1 MPRARKSPGSLWRD
15 MVRKSTAQY
24 AKYDSNARIRQDWQN
39 FKPKEKV
46 FIIKAIHTCR
56 NAKDVSEVLAD
67 FVNTAHYMSID
78 KDFLIACLTA
88 CIQSKRTLGAKF
100 PVVFRDVC
108 VSILHF
114 TYNKLCFVYPLEN
127 NNIAPCALGYNKSH
141 FALSVL
147 WLPTSMVRIIG

>member
-15 MVRKSTAQY
+15 LVRKSTTQY
-24 AKYDSNARIRQDWQN
+24 ANDSNARIRQEWQN

-114 TYNKLCFVYPLEN
+114 TNNKLLFC
-127 NNIAPCALGYNKSH
+127 
-141 FALSVL
+141 LSF
-147 WLPTSMVRIIG
+147 RK

>member
-15 MVRKSTAQY
+15 LVRKSTTQY
-24 AKYDSNARIRQDWQN
+24 ANDSNARIRQEWQN

-67 FVNTAHYMSID
+67 FVNTAYYMSID

-108 VSILHF
+108 VSIFH
-114 TYNKLCFVYPLEN
+114 
-127 NNIAPCALGYNKSH
+127 
-141 FALSVL
+141 
-147 WLPTSMVRIIG
+147 

>member
-1 MPRARKSPGSLWRD
+1 MARKS
-15 MVRKSTAQY
+15 TTQY
-24 AKYDSNARIRQDWQN
+24 GKYDSIARIHQERQN

-100 PVVFRDVC
+100 PVVFRDVW

-114 TYNKLCFVYPLEN
+114 TKNKLLFC
-127 NNIAPCALGYNKSH
+127 
-141 FALSVL
+141 LSF
-147 WLPTSMVRIIG
+147 RK